1 MRSVRK
7 SYRRILAQNVQRLRV
22 ERELTQK
29 TLAAHTRVSTDWISL
44 IEQGRVNPT
53 LEVIVK
59 LAHAFG
65 VMPQELLSAPPQSP

>member
-22 ERELTQK
+22 ERDLTQK

-59 LAHAFG
+59 LAHALE
-65 VMPQELLSAPPQSP
+65 VMPQDLLSGPPSSP

>member
-22 ERELTQK
+22 ERDLSQK

-59 LAHAFG
+59 LAHALG
-65 VMPQELLSAPPQSP
+65 VMPQELLSAPPLSP